1 MKENKKSYQYK
12 IRLKYQRKQLGIILI
27 ILICFVT
34 VFTIFGRYVTNNIN
48 NFFVRSKEFYFNSDK
63 LKENQAVYQI
73 DNWSGIDSYDIIINM
88 DSRKNNLEAATYDIG
103 YNISYTCSDNA
114 ICQLSKTN
122 GIIKAKSN
130 TDSFNLTIT
139 PNTQLEVGD
148 KVEVEIQAESTAQY
162 KKMLKGKFTLVVG
175 KERLSYQITDSAQS
189 PYIELRLT
197 NTLSYYIVNQAFD
210 AYTVGQKIDSDTYI
224 ALSDE
229 NKKKCYSTMVTM
241 NFDPSKVLIDMTNNT
256 FEKATNIETTTINGK
271 TYINSVTINM
281 EAISSEN
288 IRFYKVDVSK
298 DYTYPNGNASS
309 IITITSQ

>member
-12 IRLKYQRKQLGIILI
+12 IRLKYQRKQLVIILI
-27 ILICFVT
+27 MLICLIS
-34 VFTIFGRYVTNNIN
+34 VFTILGRYITNNIN
-48 NFFVRSKEFYFNSDK
+48 NFFIRSKEFYFNSDK
-63 LKENQAVYQI
+63 LKESQAVYQI
-73 DNWSGIDSYDIIINM
+73 ENWSGIDDYIVTINM
-88 DSRKNNLEAATYDIG
+88 DSRKNNLEAVTYDIG

-122 GIIKAKSN
+122 GTIKATSN

-139 PNTQLEVGD
+139 PNRQLEIGD
-148 KVEVEIQAESTAQY
+148 KVEVEIQVESTAQY
-162 KKMLKGKFTLVVG
+162 KKILKGKFTLVVG

-189 PYIELRLT
+189 PYMELRLT

-241 NFDPSKVLIDMTNNT
+241 KFNPSEVLIDMTNNT

-271 TYINSVTINM
+271 TYINSITINM
-281 EAISSEN
+281 DAISSED

-298 DYTYPNGNASS
+298 NYTYPNGNSSS
-309 IITITSQ
+309 IVTITSK